1 MFGTYNDITF
11 WNKVRVVVFKKTFIK
26 LGTLPV
32 RIGFDV
38 VSKKEMLVNIALV
51 PQGGGRLWAPR

>member
-38 VSKKEMLVNIALV
+38 VSK
-51 PQGGGRLWAPR
+51 